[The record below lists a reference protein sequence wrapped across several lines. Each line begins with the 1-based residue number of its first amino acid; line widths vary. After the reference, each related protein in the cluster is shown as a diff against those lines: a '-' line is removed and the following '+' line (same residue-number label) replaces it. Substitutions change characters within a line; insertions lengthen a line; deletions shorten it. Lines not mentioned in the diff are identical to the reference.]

1 MSNDFEDL
9 KVELAA
15 LEGAYVLLVRYL
27 AQDGQVHIDELC
39 EDLDAMCQSQPDPA
53 WQRRLMVL
61 TESLRGVDDR
71 LRKDLE

>member
-1 MSNDFEDL
+1 MSSELRDL

-27 AQDGQVHIDELC
+27 AQDGQVQIDELC
-39 EDLDAMCQSQPDPA
+39 EDLDVMCQSQPDTA

-61 TESLRGVDDR
+61 AESLRGVDDR
-71 LRKDLE
+71 LQRDFE